1 MSKPL
6 NLISAPSNF
15 DTRKANSCLS
25 AFLFCGWWECYYL
38 TNTVSANSLPI
49 DELCVIVCR
58 LLCWNKCLFLMLV
71 SSVFFEYCALVV
83 PTAYWHCHSEY
94 RHIIFC
100 FHSVYC
106 LILTLVSTKK
116 IQMFLEIIDNQ
127 FVASFF

>member
-1 MSKPL
+1 
-6 NLISAPSNF
+6 
-15 DTRKANSCLS
+15 
-25 AFLFCGWWECYYL
+25 
-38 TNTVSANSLPI
+38 
-49 DELCVIVCR
+49 
-58 LLCWNKCLFLMLV
+58 MLV

-127 FVASFF
+127 FVASFFECDDLNLFLWSKSDHSR